1 MAAKKARGKS
11 KPSRAKTSRRKASRS
26 KASAA
31 KASEAKSRAKSS
43 ARKSTRKNSAASVAL
58 RNPDTDSKRTARR
71 GSPGV
76 VKAVKEMAGAVL
88 TAAAAGALKGAVTAA
103 IPPVRKAAGVSEE
116 SPETRA
122 AEERSSNQA

>member
-1 MAAKKARGKS
+1 
-11 KPSRAKTSRRKASRS
+11 
-26 KASAA
+26 
-31 KASEAKSRAKSS
+31 
-43 ARKSTRKNSAASVAL
+43 
-58 RNPDTDSKRTARR
+58 
-71 GSPGV
+71 V